1 MTSPE
6 NTNDNASL
14 ARLTITVTNTNLPE
28 DEAEQQAL
36 CQSLETAVGSVLNET
51 LGDTTADI
59 KAILGDTY
67 TSVSSSCPGCD
78 SALTLNGIHLG
89 ENADAY
95 AVARCSADCGWTG
108 DGVFKLVDLDRNVG
122 DHYESEVLAGGIRPE
137 YHRYTD
143 RDC

>member
-6 NTNDNASL
+6 NTNDDASL
-14 ARLTITVTNTNLPE
+14 ARLTIAVTNTNLPE

-36 CQSLETAVGSVLNET
+36 CESLKTAVGTVLNET
-51 LGDTTADI
+51 LGDSTVNI
-59 KAILGDTY
+59 ESILGHTY
-67 TSVSSSCPGCD
+67 TSVDRVCPRCD
-78 SALTLNGIHLG
+78 SALTPDGIHLG
-89 ENADAY
+89 EGANAY

-108 DGVFKLVDLDRNVG
+108 DAVFKLVDLDRSVG

-137 YHRYTD
+137 RQRYTD

>member
-6 NTNDNASL
+6 NTNDDASL
-14 ARLTITVTNTNLPE
+14 ARLTIAVTNANLPE

-36 CQSLETAVGSVLNET
+36 SESLEAAVGTVLNET
-51 LGDTTADI
+51 LGNSTVDI
-59 KAILGDTY
+59 RAILGNTY
-67 TSVSSSCPGCD
+67 TSVSPICPACD

-89 ENADAY
+89 EGVNAY

-122 DHYESEVLAGGIRPE
+122 DHSESEVLAGEIRPE
-137 YHRYTD
+137 RQQYTD

>member
-6 NTNDNASL
+6 NTNDDASL
-14 ARLTITVTNTNLPE
+14 ARLTITVTNANLPE

-36 CQSLETAVGSVLNET
+36 CESLETAVGSVLNET
-51 LGDTTADI
+51 LGDATADI
-59 KAILGDTY
+59 EAMLGQTY
-67 TSVSSSCPGCD
+67 TSVNPICPACD

-89 ENADAY
+89 EGADAH
-95 AVARCSADCGWTG
+95 AVARCIGDCGWTG
-108 DGVFKLVDLDRNVG
+108 DGLFKLIDLDRNVG
-122 DHYESEVLAGGIRPE
+122 GHYESELLAGEITPG